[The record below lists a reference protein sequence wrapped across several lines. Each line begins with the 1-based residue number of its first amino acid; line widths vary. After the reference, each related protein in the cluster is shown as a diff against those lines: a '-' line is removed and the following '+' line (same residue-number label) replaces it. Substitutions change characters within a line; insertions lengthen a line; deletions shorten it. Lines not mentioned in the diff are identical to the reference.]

1 MEPSSANP
9 PRPQTKVA
17 PHGKRPPQHP
27 SASATIRKKTH
38 QPPMKKLPPTPP
50 GSHPPPQAKRPLPR
64 GPVPVGEENLID
76 TIDESKPILLNW
88 EAKDSTTE
96 ASPLHNTVKTAPKTQ
111 PHTKQK
117 HAIPRNPP
125 PRRPT
130 PPSPSTLT
138 LTTPQTQQL
147 SQPHTTTK
155 QQSSPRNL
163 NLLPPQPHQQP
174 PQPPQGQ
181 FSPMTQQLAQPQAPK
196 KKTGVFGRL
205 FGTKEE
211 DEEEFEFSISAP
223 TNFHQV
229 DGSKDGLKLN
239 EIPDLDSSYSQGQ
252 SAKKKRDNANIKPKA
267 LLPNEHRVD
276 LEVLKQRMTDM
287 ESKAW
292 DLSLVDYWSTRSFP
306 IESWVEDESVANPNG
321 VYSLAAK
328 DEAYAKGYHVEECKG
343 STTHKVQCDY
353 DCVTCKDVPVLYA
366 DKDIPY
372 YELFFADRPHEN
384 YYVDSTTQP
393 LIVSII
399 KVGELCKV
407 LIWSKKEN
415 KRVLVYPENYLKTL
429 KSTIPEM
436 K

>member
-1 MEPSSANP
+1 MAPAQ
-9 PRPQTKVA
+9 PQ
-17 PHGKRPPQHP
+17 
-27 SASATIRKKTH
+27 
-38 QPPMKKLPPTPP
+38 L
-50 GSHPPPQAKRPLPR
+50 
-64 GPVPVGEENLID
+64 
-76 TIDESKPILLNW
+76 
-88 EAKDSTTE
+88 
-96 ASPLHNTVKTAPKTQ
+96 SPA
-111 PHTKQK
+111 
-117 HAIPRNPP
+117 
-125 PRRPT
+125 
-130 PPSPSTLT
+130 
-138 LTTPQTQQL
+138 TQQL
-147 SQPHTTTK
+147 SQPSQGTT
-155 QQSSPRNL
+155 
-163 NLLPPQPHQQP
+163 
-174 PQPPQGQ
+174 
-181 FSPMTQQLAQPQAPK
+181 K

-205 FGTKEE
+205 FGQKEE
-211 DEEEFEFSISAP
+211 EEDEFEFSISAP

-239 EIPDLDSSYSQGQ
+239 EIPDLDSSHSQVQG
-252 SAKKKRDNANIKPKA
+252 AKKKKENANIKPKA

-306 IESWVEDESVANPNG
+306 IESWVEDNDNNDG
-321 VYSLAAK
+321 GNTDNVYSLAAK
-328 DEAYAKGYHVEECKG
+328 ENARAKGYHIEECKG

-393 LIVSII
+393 MIVSVI

-429 KSTIPEM
+429 KSTIPEL
-436 K
+436 KYTF